1 MSDRDH
7 LGTDPRSHQET
18 IDIKTLLKLIVETQ
32 AKQEESQQQII
43 EILRS
48 TKSSAGDT
56 HKPQGEGI
64 GKNADK
70 EEIIGDTANDND
82 NQQAAEVEVNRVAI
96 YVPGKNDQLYGA
108 LSTNNMEKVK
118 EILKNN
124 PGVVEE
130 GITHDSSTVLHT
142 AVHWRMDI
150 LLIQEI
156 VELMSPCILEY
167 KTNKYGYTACHRAS
181 IYGYAKAAEVM
192 VNKNPKLTQIRDFNG
207 STPLELALQYPTTG
221 QKEIVKYLYSVTR
234 DEDPSPFLGQ
244 DGVRL
249 LHKAIDANFYDMALN
264 LVKRFPK
271 LVTEKSLKD
280 DICGLEVLVRRPFAF
295 KSGAKLTWWQDRI
308 YSLIEVDMNSTYVQP
323 VEPST
328 NASSTIDKRT
338 LMPYLMRVPHLKKLY
353 NLKLMHEQAIAL
365 LKQMLTQVNNNYN
378 NPGIR
383 IFFQND
389 PGIRIFFQNNSDI
402 IKVAIKHGIIEVV
415 VEVLEQFPYLIWYPL
430 PHQRMIGMAIA
441 ERNENMVSL
450 ICDLGDVYG
459 DKFDLVSTTDDEK
472 NTILHYAAKL
482 APSAR
487 LNLISGVALQMQR
500 EVQWFKGVESI
511 MMETDWF
518 KRNKKGDTAQHLFTI
533 EHKDLLKEAENWM
546 KDTSGSCMVV
556 AALIATVAFAAAFT
570 VPGGNISDTN
580 SAMNGNPVFLGNNA
594 FTGFVVADALA
605 LFASITSVLM
615 FLSIYTSRYAEMDFL
630 KVLPQK
636 LIIGFATLFISMA
649 AILVAFGAS
658 VYIVVGGR
666 YPWAPIPIA
675 LFTSCPIL
683 LFACL
688 QLPLFYEMVHSTYRG
703 SILRNHIYISYTVE
717 KNKKKK

>member
-1 MSDRDH
+1 MSARGNDH
-7 LGTDPRSHQET
+7 RSHEET
-18 IDIKTLLKLIVETQ
+18 IDIKMLLQLIVETQ

-48 TKSSAGDT
+48 TNSSARDA
-56 HKPQGEGI
+56 HKQPGKDVD
-64 GKNADK
+64 KNADK
-70 EEIIGDTANDND
+70 EEINGATANDDNG
-82 NQQAAEVEVNRVAI
+82 NQQVAEVEVNRVAV
-96 YVPGKNDQLYGA
+96 YVPGKNDQLYEA

-130 GITHDSSTVLHT
+130 AITHDSSTVLHT

-156 VELMSPCILEY
+156 VELMSPHILEY

-192 VNKNPKLTQIRDFNG
+192 VNKNPKLTQIRDSNG

-249 LHKAIDANFYDMALN
+249 LHKAIDANFYDMALS

-295 KSGAKLTWWQDRI
+295 KSGANLTWWQDRI
-308 YSLIEVDMNSTYVQP
+308 YSLIEVDMNSSYVQP

-328 NASSTIDKRT
+328 NVSSTFDKRT
-338 LMPYLMRVPHLKKLY
+338 LMPYLMRVPRLKKLY

-430 PHQRMIGMAIA
+430 PNQRMIGMAIA
-441 ERNENMVSL
+441 ERNEKMVSL

-482 APSAR
+482 APSAQ

-570 VPGGNISDTN
+570 VPGGNISDSN
-580 SAMNGNPVFLGNNA
+580 SAMNGSPVFLGNNA

-703 SILRNHIYISYTVE
+703 SILRNHIYISYTIE